1 MHRPLVIIAAP
12 SSPGES
18 ALTSVVSALVVQHGQ
33 SAVGDLTVPKP
44 DVLVDKT
51 VTLVDDSKTEPESED
66 EIQTQALIVR

>member
-1 MHRPLVIIAAP
+1 MIIAAP

-33 SAVGDLTVPKP
+33 SAVGDLTAPKP

-51 VTLVDDSKTEPESED
+51 VTLVDDSETEPESED
-66 EIQTQALIVR
+66 EIQTQALIIR